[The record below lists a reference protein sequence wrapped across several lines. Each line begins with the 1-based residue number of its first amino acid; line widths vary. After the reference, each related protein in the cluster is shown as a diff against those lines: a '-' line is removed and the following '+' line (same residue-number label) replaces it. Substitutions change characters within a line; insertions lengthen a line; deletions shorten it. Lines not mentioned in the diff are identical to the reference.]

1 VHLGVSAAAA
11 PPSLS
16 RHGDFLRLW
25 FGQTVSQ
32 VGTQVSLIAIPLT
45 AVVALGATPFQAGL
59 LGTFEYLPFILVG
72 LPAGVWVDRMARRR
86 ILIASDVG
94 RTLALLS
101 IPITHWSGH
110 LVMAQ
115 LYAVGFVVGVLT
127 VFFDV
132 AYQSYMPSLVAR
144 EQLVEGN
151 SRLELT
157 RASAEIAGPGIGGV
171 LVSAVGA
178 PIAVLAD
185 AVSYVASVGS
195 LLLIRGRETIA
206 PRGHRSS
213 SMRTELMEGLRY
225 VLGNRLLR
233 SIAAT
238 TATFNLL
245 AHAANAIVILYAV
258 RELGLSPGQ
267 IGLWFSLG
275 SIGGPIGALFASR
288 IGRRLGTGPTIVLT
302 AWLSSPAWLLVPLA
316 PRSFPLPLL
325 ITSGVIGST
334 TGVMY
339 NITQVSLRQAI
350 APQRI
355 QGRMNA
361 TMRFLV
367 WGTIPIGSFF
377 GGVLASAVGL
387 RNTLWITAALMTLA
401 AVPVTLSPVRRLR
414 RVEDAMPPVD
424 VAGAM
429 ADALPVGQD
438 VPQPVPGHETAPH
451 S

>member
-1 VHLGVSAAAA
+1 VNASPHPNLG
-11 PPSLS
+11 
-16 RHGDFLRLW
+16 RHGDFIRLW

-45 AVVALGATPFQAGL
+45 AVVVLGATPFQAGL
-59 LGTFEYLPFILVG
+59 LGSFEYLPFLLVG

-86 ILIASDVG
+86 ILIVSDLG

-101 IPITHWSGH
+101 IPLTSWSGH

-115 LYAVGFVVGVLT
+115 LYAVGFVVGALT

-132 AYQSYMPSLVAR
+132 AYQSYLPSLVAR

-171 LVSAVGA
+171 LVSAVTA

-185 AVSYVASVGS
+185 AVSYIASVAS
-195 LLLIRGRETIA
+195 LLLIRGKETIVS
-206 PRGHRSS
+206 PTRQSS
-213 SMRTELMEGLRY
+213 GMRRELVEGLRY

-233 SIAAT
+233 SIAAC
-238 TATFNLL
+238 TALINLFG
-245 AHAANAIVILYAV
+245 HAAIAVTILYAV
-258 RELGLSPGQ
+258 HELGLSPAQ

-275 SIGGPIGALFASR
+275 SIGGPLGALLASR
-288 IGRRLGTGPTIVLT
+288 VGRRLGTGPTIVLT
-302 AWLSSPAWLLVPLA
+302 AWAAVPAWFLVPLA

-325 ITSGVIGST
+325 ITSGIIGSV

-350 APQRI
+350 TPQRI

-367 WGTIPIGSFF
+367 WGTIPIGSFI
-377 GGVLASAVGL
+377 GGVLGSVIGL
-387 RNTLWITAALMTLA
+387 RNTLWVTAVAMTFAAL
-401 AVPVTLSPVRRLR
+401 PVTLSPVRRLR
-414 RVEDAMPPVD
+414 SVEDAMPPGSLS
-424 VAGAM
+424 ATWSA
-429 ADALPVGQD
+429 
-438 VPQPVPGHETAPH
+438 
-451 S
+451 

>member
-101 IPITHWSGH
+101 IPLASWSGH

-132 AYQSYMPSLVAR
+132 AYQSYLPSLVAR

-157 RASAEIAGPGIGGV
+157 RASAEIAGPGIGGA
-171 LVSAVGA
+171 LVSAVTA

-185 AVSYVASVGS
+185 AVSYIASVAS
-195 LLLIRGRETIA
+195 LLLIRGRETIESQT
-206 PRGHRSS
+206 RRSS
-213 SMRTELMEGLRY
+213 GMRRELVEGLRY

-233 SIAAT
+233 SIAAC
-238 TATFNLL
+238 TALINLFG
-245 AHAANAIVILYAV
+245 HAAIAVTILYAV
-258 RELGLSPGQ
+258 RELGLSPAQ

-275 SIGGPIGALFASR
+275 SIGGPLGALLASR
-288 IGRRLGTGPTIVLT
+288 VGRRLGTGPTIVLT
-302 AWLSSPAWLLVPLA
+302 AWATVPAWFLVPLA

-325 ITSGVIGST
+325 ITSGIIGSI

-350 APQRI
+350 TPQRI

-367 WGTIPIGSFF
+367 WGTIPIGSFI
-377 GGVLASAVGL
+377 GGVLGSVIGL
-387 RNTLWITAALMTLA
+387 RNTLWVTAVAMTFAAL
-401 AVPVTLSPVRRLR
+401 PVTLSPVRRLR
-414 RVEDAMPPVD
+414 SVEDAMPP
-424 VAGAM
+424 GALS
-429 ADALPVGQD
+429 ATWSA
-438 VPQPVPGHETAPH
+438 
-451 S
+451 

>member
-1 VHLGVSAAAA
+1 MSAAAA

-101 IPITHWSGH
+101 IPLASWSGH

-132 AYQSYMPSLVAR
+132 AYQSYLPSLVAR

-157 RASAEIAGPGIGGV
+157 RASAEIAGPGIGGA
-171 LVSAVGA
+171 LVSAVTA

-185 AVSYVASVGS
+185 AVSYIASVAS
-195 LLLIRGRETIA
+195 LLLIRGRETIESQT
-206 PRGHRSS
+206 RRSS
-213 SMRTELMEGLRY
+213 GMRRELVEGLRY

-233 SIAAT
+233 SIAAC
-238 TATFNLL
+238 TALINLFG
-245 AHAANAIVILYAV
+245 HAAIAVTILYAV
-258 RELGLSPGQ
+258 RELGLSPAQ

-275 SIGGPIGALFASR
+275 SIGGPLGALLASR
-288 IGRRLGTGPTIVLT
+288 VGRRLGTGPTIVLT
-302 AWLSSPAWLLVPLA
+302 AWATVPAWFLVPLA

-325 ITSGVIGST
+325 ITSGIIGSI

-350 APQRI
+350 TPQRI

-367 WGTIPIGSFF
+367 WGTIPIGSFI
-377 GGVLASAVGL
+377 GGVLGSVIGL
-387 RNTLWITAALMTLA
+387 RNTLWVTAVAMTFAAL
-401 AVPVTLSPVRRLR
+401 PVTLSPVRRLR
-414 RVEDAMPPVD
+414 SVEDAMPP
-424 VAGAM
+424 GALS
-429 ADALPVGQD
+429 ATWSA
-438 VPQPVPGHETAPH
+438 
-451 S
+451 

>member
-1 VHLGVSAAAA
+1 VNAASPHPDLG
-11 PPSLS
+11 
-16 RHGDFLRLW
+16 RHGDFIRLW

-45 AVVALGATPFQAGL
+45 AVVVLGATPFQAGL
-59 LGTFEYLPFILVG
+59 LGSFEYLPFLLVG

-86 ILIASDVG
+86 ILIVSDLG

-101 IPITHWSGH
+101 IPLTSWSGH

-115 LYAVGFVVGVLT
+115 LYAVGFVVGALT

-132 AYQSYMPSLVAR
+132 AYQSYLPSLVAR

-157 RASAEIAGPGIGGV
+157 RASAEIAGPGIGGA
-171 LVSAVGA
+171 LVSAVTA

-185 AVSYVASVGS
+185 AVSYIASVAS
-195 LLLIRGRETIA
+195 LLLIRGRETIVS
-206 PRGHRSS
+206 PTRQSS
-213 SMRTELMEGLRY
+213 GMRRELVEGLRY

-233 SIAAT
+233 SIAAC
-238 TATFNLL
+238 TALINLFG
-245 AHAANAIVILYAV
+245 HAAIAVTILYAV
-258 RELGLSPGQ
+258 RELGLSPAQ

-275 SIGGPIGALFASR
+275 SIGGPLGALLASR
-288 IGRRLGTGPTIVLT
+288 VGRRLGTGPTIVLT
-302 AWLSSPAWLLVPLA
+302 AWAAVPAWFLVPLA

-325 ITSGVIGST
+325 ITSGIIGSV

-350 APQRI
+350 TPQRI

-361 TMRFLV
+361 TIRFLV
-367 WGTIPIGSFF
+367 WGTIPIGSFI
-377 GGVLASAVGL
+377 GGVLGSVIGL
-387 RNTLWITAALMTLA
+387 RNTLWVTAVAMTFAAL
-401 AVPVTLSPVRRLR
+401 PVTLSPVRRLR
-414 RVEDAMPPVD
+414 SVEDAMPP
-424 VAGAM
+424 GALS
-429 ADALPVGQD
+429 ATWSA
-438 VPQPVPGHETAPH
+438 
-451 S
+451 